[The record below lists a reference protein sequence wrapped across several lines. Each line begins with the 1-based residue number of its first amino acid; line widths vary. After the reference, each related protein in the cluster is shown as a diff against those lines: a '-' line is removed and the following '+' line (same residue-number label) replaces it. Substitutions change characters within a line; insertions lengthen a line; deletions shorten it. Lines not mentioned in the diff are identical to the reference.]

1 MGLAWLKLS
10 VAALRRLMYVNDDQ
24 LANPIM
30 WNLFYSPGGLAKK
43 GEKQSYYCDLCL
55 VELNSDETMMAH
67 KQGQKHL
74 KKRKSFENQCI
85 EEGKITSSDTCYI
98 RPISAAKLG
107 MYVIEINRNIRENRD
122 WRIKRP
128 QVTQFSN

>member
-1 MGLAWLKLS
+1 
-10 VAALRRLMYVNDDQ
+10 
-24 LANPIM
+24 M
-30 WNLFYSPGGLAKK
+30 WNLFYSPGGLARK

-74 KKRKSFENQCI
+74 KKRKSYENQCI

-107 MYVIEINRNIRENRD
+107 MYVIDNTYLEIWKLEICINHS
-122 WRIKRP
+122 
-128 QVTQFSN
+128 F

>member
-1 MGLAWLKLS
+1 MAEVKHENFDYYS
-10 VAALRRLMYVNDDQ
+10 TYAA
-24 LANPIM
+24 A
-30 WNLFYSPGGLAKK
+30 FPGGLAKK

-74 KKRKSFENQCI
+74 KKRKSYENQCI
-85 EEGKITSSDTCYI
+85 EEGKITSSDTCNI

-107 MYVIEINRNIRENRD
+107 MYVIEISRNIRENRD
-122 WRIKRP
+122 WVIH
-128 QVTQFSN
+128 FSN

>member
-1 MGLAWLKLS
+1 
-10 VAALRRLMYVNDDQ
+10 
-24 LANPIM
+24 
-30 WNLFYSPGGLAKK
+30 
-43 GEKQSYYCDLCL
+43 
-55 VELNSDETMMAH
+55 MAH